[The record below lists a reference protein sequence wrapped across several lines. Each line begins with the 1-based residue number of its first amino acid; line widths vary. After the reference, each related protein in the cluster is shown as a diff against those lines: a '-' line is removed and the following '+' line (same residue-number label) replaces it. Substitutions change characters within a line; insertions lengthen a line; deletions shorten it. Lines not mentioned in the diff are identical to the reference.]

1 MMQQQI
7 NQAIERIQSME
18 ALFDR
23 LLAADRE
30 DPGYEGSLAQLAQY
44 YESGLWLQDY
54 TLDEQGLLP
63 SGLKR
68 GVLSEDGV
76 YNLLDRVKCN

>member
-1 MMQQQI
+1 MQQQI

-30 DPGYEGSLAQLAQY
+30 DPGYAEALAQLVQY

-63 SGLKR
+63 RDLKR
-68 GVLSEDGV
+68 GILSQDALYDFLEDHS
-76 YNLLDRVKCN
+76 